1 MLRVAAL
8 IAVLCATARAETRG
22 VVRAEVLP
30 LSLTASGDT
39 PLFGD
44 RVDHA
49 ISSYNRA
56 ASARGEDQID
66 TSAVSVNEMLYIVAP
81 GVEADAG
88 HYLFRLEAP
97 IGFAND
103 MRSYGLGLYPLGLQA
118 AVVNDIVVYGSAGG
132 SASWLDRDG
141 SGDRGGLVTAR
152 AALGARISR
161 RFLAEVG
168 YSAYAFGGSVNTS
181 RLDRMG
187 ADASTPLPDP
197 ASVVTAGEA
206 RNLVDVS
213 VGLSF

>member
-1 MLRVAAL
+1 MLRAL
-8 IAVLCATARAETRG
+8 AIITVLCATVRAETRG
-22 VVRAEVLP
+22 VVRATVLP

-44 RVDHA
+44 RVDRA
-49 ISSYNRA
+49 ISSYNRV
-56 ASARGEDQID
+56 ASARGESQID
-66 TSAVSVNEMLYIVAP
+66 ASDVSVSETLYIVAP

-88 HYLFRLEAP
+88 HYLFRMEVP
-97 IGFAND
+97 IGFSNG

-118 AVVNDIVVYGSAGG
+118 SVAKDVVLYGSAGG

-152 AALGARISR
+152 AAVGTRISR

-168 YSAYAFGGSVNTS
+168 YSAFAFGGSVNTS
-181 RLDRMG
+181 KLDDMAINRN
-187 ADASTPLPDP
+187 TPLPEP
-197 ASVVTAGEA
+197 SSVITAGSA
-206 RNLVDVS
+206 RNLVDLS